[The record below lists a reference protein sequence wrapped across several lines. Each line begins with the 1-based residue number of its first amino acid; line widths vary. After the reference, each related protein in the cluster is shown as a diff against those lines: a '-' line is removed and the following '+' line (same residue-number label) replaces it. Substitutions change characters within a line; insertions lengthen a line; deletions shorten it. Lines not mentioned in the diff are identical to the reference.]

1 MSYDPAVLSRLFR
14 RGPRPEPPIIDADPA
29 MDDLGLRAARDRAHT
44 TGDWTALRDVVAET
58 GTDWERRTFRLR
70 VLGEDAS
77 TAEGA
82 WLDDWQEAAPDDPA
96 AALIYAESLHRRAAK
111 ARGGASARN
120 TTREQFAEFQALS
133 AQAVSAARRAL
144 DLAGPDD
151 PSPLILLLNGAFAG
165 RTVDTPE
172 FDAQATEA
180 RRRSPYHFELHL
192 TLVSLYCEKW
202 YGSHARMFEAAR
214 TVAEGAPAGANAVML
229 PYLAHFE
236 YAMREF
242 GWDRRD
248 RTSLAAVATYFQRR
262 EIRDELDT
270 WAAKWRAGAPHPP
283 GRAMTCR
290 HWLALAAFL
299 GRRKD
304 LARATFAEIGTHHG
318 GTPAWG
324 YFLPGA
330 GSGFLAAWE
339 WAHE

>member
-1 MSYDPAVLSRLFR
+1 MLSRLFR
-14 RGPRPEPPIIDADPA
+14 RGPRPAPPVIDADRA
-29 MDDLGLRAARDRAHT
+29 MDDLVLRAARDTAHR

-82 WLDDWQEAAPDDPA
+82 WLDDWQEREPDDPA
-96 AALIYAESLHRRAAK
+96 AALIYAEALDRRAGK

-133 AQAVSAARRAL
+133 AQSVAAGRRAL

-151 PSPLILLLNGAFAG
+151 PSPLILLLNGAFAA
-165 RTVDTPE
+165 RTADTPE
-172 FDAQATEA
+172 FDAQVAEA
-180 RRRSPYHFELHL
+180 LRRSPYHFELHL

-202 YGSHARMFEAAR
+202 FGSHSRMFEAAR
-214 TVAEGAPAGANAVML
+214 TVAAAAPDGANAVML

-248 RTSLAAVATYFQRR
+248 KHSLAAAADYFRR
-262 EIRDELDT
+262 PEVQDELDT
-270 WAAKWRAGAPHPP
+270 WAAKWQAGAPHPP

-304 LARATFAEIGTHHG
+304 LARATFDEIGTYHG
-318 GTPAWG
+318 ATVAWG

-339 WAHE
+339 WAHD